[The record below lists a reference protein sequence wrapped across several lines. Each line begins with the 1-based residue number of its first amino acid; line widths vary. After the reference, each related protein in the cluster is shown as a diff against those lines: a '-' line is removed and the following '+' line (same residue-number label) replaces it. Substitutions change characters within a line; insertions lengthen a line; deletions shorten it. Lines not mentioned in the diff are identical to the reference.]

1 MTGGRVP
8 VRGGVAWRRWLSR
21 DIGIRS
27 LEQYLSDNA
36 RDLTWRDARN
46 AHKQIRDAVNLYRL
60 ARGGSKGTGPQTRTQ
75 IVEAVKRVKKN
86 AAGVVRSGCKESWLD
101 RLADALSVKVNLLA
115 DLHYAVRRQNIDIWS
130 LRSKIDAGKF
140 SEADI
145 AAVNALSEN
154 EVDKVVP
161 PRGHP
166 DPPLTRLVRELT
178 PIWRFVTGTSPY
190 PKTDH
195 RYEEKVCPFAAWIK
209 ELIETAGLYP
219 PPENTVARLV
229 RLQKSRK

>member
-1 MTGGRVP
+1 MAGGRVR
-8 VRGGVAWRRWLSR
+8 VRGGMAWGRLSW
-21 DIGIRS
+21 DIGIKS
-27 LEQYLSDNA
+27 LEQYRSDNA
-36 RDLTWRDARN
+36 VDLNCRDARN

-75 IVEAVKRVKKN
+75 IVEAVNRVKKN

-115 DLHYAVRRQNIDIWS
+115 NLHYAMRRQNIDIWS
-130 LRSKIDAGKF
+130 LQSKIDAGKF
-140 SEADI
+140 SEADLD
-145 AAVNALSEN
+145 AVNALSEI

-161 PRGHP
+161 LRGHP

-178 PIWRFVTGTSPY
+178 PICRCVTETSPY
-190 PKTDH
+190 PKND
-195 RYEEKVCPFAAWIK
+195 RYGNKVCPFADWMAKLIK
-209 ELIETAGLYP
+209 AAGLHP

>member
-1 MTGGRVP
+1 MAGGRVP
-8 VRGGVAWRRWLSR
+8 VRGGVARGRLFWG
-21 DIGIRS
+21 IGIRS
-27 LEQYLSDNA
+27 LEQYRSDNA
-36 RDLTWRDARN
+36 PDLTWRDARN
-46 AHKQIRDAVNLYRL
+46 AHKQIRDAVKLYRL
-60 ARGGSKGTGPQTRTQ
+60 AHGGSKGTGPQTRTQ

-86 AAGVVRSGCKESWLD
+86 AVGVVRSGCKESWLD

-140 SEADI
+140 SDADL
-145 AAVNALSEN
+145 AAVNVLAEI
-154 EVDKVVP
+154 EVDEVVP
-161 PRGHP
+161 PRSHP

-195 RYEEKVCPFAAWIK
+195 RYGEKVCPFADWIA
-209 ELIETAGLYP
+209 ELIKAAGLRP